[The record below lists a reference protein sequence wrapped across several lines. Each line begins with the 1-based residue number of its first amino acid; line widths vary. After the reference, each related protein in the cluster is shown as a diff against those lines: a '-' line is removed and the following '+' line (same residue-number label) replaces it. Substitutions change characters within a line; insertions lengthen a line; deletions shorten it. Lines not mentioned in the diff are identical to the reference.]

1 MAYKV
6 APQVAQLE
14 LSATDEVDNIV
25 KRMRRAGVDDI
36 ISLGGGE
43 PCFDTPP
50 NVVEAASR
58 AMRSGKTKYEPTN
71 GDFELR
77 EALTQKFLRDNDIK
91 VGPEDII
98 VTPGGK
104 FAIYLAMQAV
114 LEPGDRVMVLE
125 PAWVSYKSMA
135 QLAGAE
141 ILPVP
146 CRSADG
152 FQPDLDLVRNQMDES
167 IRFIVINSPNNPTGV
182 VYAPDT
188 LRAIA
193 EIATKWGALV
203 ISDEVYEYLLF
214 EGVHYSPASEFDN
227 IITVNAFS
235 KSHAMTGWRL
245 GYVTGPQEILDG
257 MIKIYQH
264 SATCVTAFAQAGAL
278 EALVNPESTRASQE
292 MMRGY
297 KERCDVTLELLARS
311 TVFESVRPTGAFYAF
326 PSYRL
331 ELPSLEFATKLLE
344 EAHVA
349 TVPGAAFGAC
359 GEGYLR
365 LCYSTSKEN
374 LVEAFRRIEDLAQ
387 RYG

>member
-1 MAYKV
+1 
-6 APQVAQLE
+6 
-14 LSATDEVDNIV
+14 
-25 KRMRRAGVDDI
+25 
-36 ISLGGGE
+36 
-43 PCFDTPP
+43 
-50 NVVEAASR
+50 
-58 AMRSGKTKYEPTN
+58 
-71 GDFELR
+71 
-77 EALTQKFLRDNDIK
+77 
-91 VGPEDII
+91 
-98 VTPGGK
+98 
-104 FAIYLAMQAV
+104 
-114 LEPGDRVMVLE
+114 
-125 PAWVSYKSMA
+125 
-135 QLAGAE
+135 
-141 ILPVP
+141 
-146 CRSADG
+146 
-152 FQPDLDLVRNQMDES
+152 
-167 IRFIVINSPNNPTGV
+167 
-182 VYAPDT
+182 
-188 LRAIA
+188 
-193 EIATKWGALV
+193 
-203 ISDEVYEYLLF
+203 
-214 EGVHYSPASEFDN
+214 
-227 IITVNAFS
+227 
-235 KSHAMTGWRL
+235 MTGWRL

-331 ELPSLEFATKLLE
+331 EFPSLEFATKLLE